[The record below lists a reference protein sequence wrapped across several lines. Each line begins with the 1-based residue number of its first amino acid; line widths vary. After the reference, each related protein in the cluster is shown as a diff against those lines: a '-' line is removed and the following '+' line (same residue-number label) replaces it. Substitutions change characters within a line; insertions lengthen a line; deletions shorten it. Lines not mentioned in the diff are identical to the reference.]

1 MRAMRAEAFTGY
13 SDLKLVEVTKPIRT
27 NGRVLLRVTA
37 AGVTPLDHTILFGD
51 SHGPRLR

>member
-37 AGVTPLDHTILFGD
+37 AGVTPL
-51 SHGPRLR
+51 